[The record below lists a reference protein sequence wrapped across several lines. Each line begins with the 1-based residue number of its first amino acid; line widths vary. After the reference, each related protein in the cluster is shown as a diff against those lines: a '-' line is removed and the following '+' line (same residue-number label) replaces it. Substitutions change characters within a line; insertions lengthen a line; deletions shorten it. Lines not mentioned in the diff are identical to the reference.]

1 MSLQDNGRKIG
12 YQPEIANVENGI
24 NELEAM
30 QDDEAFQALA
40 AEGQGAIAFIHF
52 DPNTAKSNVV
62 EALVH
67 FEDLTQIRRG
77 LYVSVYSLK
86 DDRFY
91 TGRIIEG
98 PFYTPDALKRDST
111 PVQFIILNQGKGKML
126 TLPEYHG
133 WIQIE
138 ILGEEIDGTLVGLR
152 SRPHPASPVKPYNTE
167 MMEEMLKLHG
177 NILLGLLDSYENVFV
192 RINGNDKGVM
202 PRNWLTVGTIGS
214 GKSNTNQVFIEET
227 LQAGYAQ
234 IVIDPEGEYILMDKK
249 SSQDNI
255 DDQLGAFKRKAEG
268 VKNLSVY
275 RPPNATSARKDAT
288 PFSVPFD
295 SLPPELIAEIT
306 EMNTTQQMRF
316 TFLYQ
321 QAIDSLG
328 SEKQNSA
335 EEDTSD
341 HWDVG
346 GGHPG
351 VKLPLLISIL
361 SEELR
366 YYRTAK
372 KEAAKQK
379 TETSKKGKHIDQRR
393 PEFAWNPEGSSD
405 DSEPVEEAWEPY
417 FKKHNLKHL
426 KPLIESPQDV
436 QSYNA
441 LLNKLKEL
449 KMIGIFDRED
459 ARPLNMDDLST
470 PGKLTVID
478 MSDADSQ
485 QIVNIVI
492 ADLLARMYHYK
503 MHLPEDQQ
511 NKRKVFITIEEAHGF
526 ISREKQDKMEQTL
539 DQLRRIARRGRK
551 RWLALH
557 FVTQSPEHLPS
568 ELFELANNKIIHQ
581 TTGAQNL
588 RVLKGATGSINE
600 AIWDDVPTLGRG
612 RAVIVSSQFPHPII
626 VRIRPAA
633 SHRHYTE

>member
-1 MSLQDNGRKIG
+1 MNLQDNGRKTG
-12 YQPEIANVENGI
+12 YEPEIADVENDI

-40 AEGQGAIAFIHF
+40 AEGHGAIAFIHF
-52 DPNTAKSNVV
+52 DPGAAKSNVV

-67 FEDLTQIRRG
+67 FEDLTQISRG

-86 DDRFY
+86 DGRYY

-138 ILGEEIDGTLVGLR
+138 ILGEEINGTLVGLR

-167 MMEEMLKLHG
+167 MMEGMLKLHG
-177 NILLGLLDSYENVFV
+177 NILLGLLDSYEDVFV
-192 RINGNDKGVM
+192 RVDGNDKGVM

-227 LQAGYAQ
+227 LQANYAQ
-234 IVIDPEGEYILMDKK
+234 IVIDPEGEYIFMDKP
-249 SSQDNI
+249 SSQGDDI
-255 DDQLGAFKRKAEG
+255 DDQLKPFERKPEG
-268 VKNLSVY
+268 VKNLAVY
-275 RPPNATSARKDAT
+275 CPPNATSAREDAIV
-288 PFSVPFD
+288 FSVPFD
-295 SLPPELIAEIT
+295 SLPPDLIAEIT

-328 SEKQNSA
+328 STKPNDIA
-335 EEDTSD
+335 LDTSD
-341 HWDVG
+341 HWDIS

-351 VKLPLLISIL
+351 VTLTLLITML
-361 SEELR
+361 SDELK
-366 YYRTAK
+366 YYRQSK
-372 KEAAKQK
+372 KEDTRQQ
-379 TETSKKGKHIDQRR
+379 TEARKKGKQPDQRR
-393 PEFAWNPEGSSD
+393 PEFAWRPEGHSQPSST
-405 DSEPVEEAWEPY
+405 SEDTWQPY
-417 FKKHNLKHL
+417 FKTYSL
-426 KPLIESPQDV
+426 KPLIETPQDV
-436 QSYNA
+436 QSYTA
-441 LLNKLKEL
+441 LLNKLREL
-449 KMIGIFDRED
+449 RMMGIFDKDGADPLDMRE
-459 ARPLNMDDLST
+459 LST

-485 QIVNIVI
+485 QVVNIVI
-492 ADLLARMYHYK
+492 ADLLARMYHY
-503 MHLPEDQQ
+503 MISLPEDQQ

-600 AIWDDVPTLGRG
+600 AIWNDVPILGRG
-612 RAVIVSSQFPHPII
+612 RAVIVCSQFPHPLI